1 MLEVTP
7 IPAFS
12 DNYFWLIHGIGD
24 RTRVAIVDPGD
35 AEPVLAALTRLGL
48 RLEAILITH
57 HHPDHTGGVSELL
70 RSHDVPV
77 FGPEGER
84 IAGVG
89 HRLSEGDTIEI
100 ASLEIRFEVLDLPGH
115 TAGHIAYVG
124 HGAVFCGDT
133 LFVAGCGR
141 LFEGTAAQMT
151 RSLGK
156 LAALPADTQVFCAH
170 EYTLANLRFARAVE
184 PDNADLAAFA
194 REAEG
199 ARAAG
204 RPTVPS
210 TIGTERAINPFLRCN
225 LASVRAAAESHYNRR
240 FTDETEVFA
249 AVRRWKD
256 NF

>member
-7 IPAFS
+7 IPAFN
-12 DNYFWLIHGIGD
+12 DNYFWLIHGTGD
-24 RTRVAIVDPGD
+24 RTRVAVVDPGD
-35 AEPVLAALTRLGL
+35 ADPVFAALETLGL
-48 RLEAILITH
+48 RLDAILLTH
-57 HHPDHTGGVSELL
+57 HHPDHTGGVGELL

-77 FGPEGER
+77 FGPAGER

-89 HRLSEGDTIEI
+89 HHLGEGDAIEI
-100 ASLEIRFEVLDLPGH
+100 APLQVSFDVLDLPGH

-151 RSLGK
+151 RSLAK

-194 REAEG
+194 RAAEDV
-199 ARAAG
+199 RAAG

-210 TIGTERAINPFLRCN
+210 TIGTERAINPFLRCDR
-225 LASVRAAAESHYNRR
+225 ASVRAAAESHFNRR
-240 FTDETEVFA
+240 FADETEVFA

-256 NF
+256 SF